1 VKLTLPNDAKRKRN
15 QYWNTCIVLGC
26 LGAVFM
32 VPYNDEMNACG
43 AGLCCFSMIFAISAL
58 TTPVNEQQVVVI
70 QQQPQFVPVAQRP
83 VQQRVAQTQTPI
95 ASAPSQ
101 IPSPPATPIKN
112 KAMWMQ
118 EAKNLELARNWN
130 EAAKAYEKAG
140 MYAEAGRIRK
150 EYLEDIQPL
159 VKIGKLGDTI
169 LNDSVMI
176 SEDNENN
183 I

>member
-1 VKLTLPNDAKRKRN
+1 
-15 QYWNTCIVLGC
+15 
-26 LGAVFM
+26 
-32 VPYNDEMNACG
+32 
-43 AGLCCFSMIFAISAL
+43 
-58 TTPVNEQQVVVI
+58 
-70 QQQPQFVPVAQRP
+70 
-83 VQQRVAQTQTPI
+83 
-95 ASAPSQ
+95 
-101 IPSPPATPIKN
+101 
-112 KAMWMQ
+112 MWMQ

-150 EYLEDIQPL
+150 EYLEDKQPL

>member
-1 VKLTLPNDAKRKRN
+1 VKLTLPNDAKRKRT

-70 QQQPQFVPVAQRP
+70 QQQPQFVPVAQQP
-83 VQQRVAQTQTPI
+83 VQQRVARSQPPI
-95 ASAPSQ
+95 EKPNIFAK
-101 IPSPPATPIKN
+101 TKE
-112 KAMWMQ
+112 MWMQ

-150 EYLEDIQPL
+150 EYLEDKQPL

>member
-1 VKLTLPNDAKRKRN
+1 MKLNLPNEGKKKRN
-15 QYWNTCIVLGC
+15 QYWTTCIILAG
-26 LGAVFM
+26 LGAVFLL
-32 VPYNDEMNACG
+32 PYNNNANMCG

-58 TTPVNEQQVVVI
+58 STPDDNKQVVVI
-70 QQQPQFVPVAQRP
+70 QQQPQYIPVVQAPAQPP
-83 VQQRVAQTQTPI
+83 VTR
-95 ASAPSQ
+95 APPR
-101 IPSPPATPIKN
+101 IPTPPATQIKN

-118 EAKNLELARNWN
+118 EAQNLELARNWD

-150 EYLEDIQPL
+150 EYLEDKQPL
-159 VKIGKLGDTI
+159 VNIGKLGDTI

-176 SEDNENN
+176 SEDSENK

>member
-1 VKLTLPNDAKRKRN
+1 MKLTLPNDAKRKRT

-83 VQQRVAQTQTPI
+83 VQQRDTRTQP
-95 ASAPSQ
+95 Q
-101 IPSPPATPIKN
+101 IGKPNMFAKTKE
-112 KAMWMQ
+112 MWMQ

-150 EYLEDIQPL
+150 EYLEDKQPL